1 MAGGQLCPFSEQTG
15 RWAGGWGCL
24 EHFTGLGG
32 RGWSWIMVCGCR
44 RSSSCQLHL
53 NRVVVADCQ
62 GLGEGKRRGGVMQGF
77 GEPQAPCHAG
87 RAAVIALPDPFACG
101 GRCCFPNPETLN
113 TQGSSFVTS
122 HGEMPRCG
130 LPASHLG
137 VLCQLWVAEDR
148 L

>member
-1 MAGGQLCPFSEQTG
+1 
-15 RWAGGWGCL
+15 
-24 EHFTGLGG
+24 
-32 RGWSWIMVCGCR
+32 MVCGCR

-62 GLGEGKRRGGVMQGF
+62 GLGEGKRWGDVMQGF
-77 GEPQAPCHAG
+77 GKPQAPCHADRAG
-87 RAAVIALPDPFACG
+87 RVAVIALPDPSACR
-101 GRCCFPNPETLN
+101 GRCGVPNPETLN